1 MWHLSHRSRLD
12 QETRTAALIKN
23 PQVQAMAEETKQ
35 EMQNDGNR
43 LAGAASTAACTAAE
57 AAPSSGGEKRQGSDE
72 EMVGSGVWKMPKL
85 SGDADIDMQTADGS
99 LPAGPRS
106 SSSLVGPAT
115 PDSQVVA
122 VQSHGQADAAP
133 PLAAWRKINT
143 KYFTEA
149 YERRLVIH
157 YAPLVSWTKLEI
169 NVPMAETTW
178 DDVKWYMR
186 NEMGVPNGSFRC
198 QEMSQGMHLAR
209 QFNVAHTSSNDMHV
223 ALVLTHP

>member
-12 QETRTAALIKN
+12 QETRTAALIQN

-35 EMQNDGNR
+35 EMQNDGSR
-43 LAGAASTAACTAAE
+43 LAGAAPTAASTAAE
-57 AAPSSGGEKRQGSDE
+57 AAPSSGGEKRQEMDE
-72 EMVGSGVWKMPKL
+72 VMVGSGVWKKPKL

-99 LPAGPRS
+99 VPAGPQS

-122 VQSHGQADAAP
+122 VQSSGQAVAAP
-133 PLAAWRKINT
+133 PLATWQKINT
-143 KYFTEA
+143 RYWPEA

-157 YAPLVSWTKLEI
+157 YAPKVCWEKLEI

-186 NEMGVPNGSFRC
+186 REMGVGSGSFRC
-198 QEMSQGMHLAR
+198 QQMSQGIHLAR
-209 QFNVAHTSSNDMHV
+209 QFNVAHTSSNDMDV